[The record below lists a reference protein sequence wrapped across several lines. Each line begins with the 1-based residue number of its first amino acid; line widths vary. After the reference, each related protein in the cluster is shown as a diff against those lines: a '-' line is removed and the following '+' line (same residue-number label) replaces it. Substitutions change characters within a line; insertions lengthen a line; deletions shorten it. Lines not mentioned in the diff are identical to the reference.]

1 MNELLYKDETYQ
13 IIGACLD
20 VYNELGS
27 GFLEEVYQ
35 EALEI
40 VFKER
45 KIRYLREQQIK
56 IQFKTHILKK
66 TYRADFICFDHI
78 IVELKALAT
87 LTGGHESQLI
97 NYLKATQYEIG
108 LLVNFGSSSLQHKR
122 LIYNV

>member
-1 MNELLYKDETYQ
+1 MSELLYKDETYQ
-13 IIGACLD
+13 IIGACLE

-45 KIRYLREQQIK
+45 GISYSREQQIK
-56 IQFKTHILKK
+56 VQFKSHFLKK

-78 IVELKALAT
+78 MVELKALST
-87 LTGGHESQLI
+87 LTGTHEAQLI
-97 NYLKATQYEIG
+97 NYLKATRLEIG
-108 LLVNFGSSSLQHKR
+108 LLINFGSSSEVK
-122 LIYNV
+122 